1 MPIDVADSSE
11 SHDAPRVLPG
21 TARTPEGDDEWVK
34 LAQAPTPPPSSPG
47 AVPSQGP
54 AQARFGDYELL
65 EEVARGGMGVVYKA
79 RQVSLD
85 RVVALKMILSG
96 KLASAAEIERFH
108 VEAKAAANLRHEAI
122 VAIHEVGECEGQ
134 HYFSMDYIAGMSLAQ
149 MARDRPLA
157 AEKAARYIERVAE
170 AIEYAHQQGTLHRD
184 LKPSNVLID
193 AADRPRVT
201 DFGLAKRVDD
211 DSRLTATGEAMGTP
225 GYMPPEQIAGGRGPL
240 GPGVDVYALGATLY
254 ETLTGRPPFQGPT
267 VFDTLLAACEAEP
280 VPPRLLNPKVPHDLE
295 TVCLKCLQKDP
306 RRRYASA
313 GELAD
318 DLHRFL
324 AGEPIAARPAGLPFL
339 TRIWLR
345 QHLSALGWTVL
356 VGIVCGLMISVAGVS
371 ARSRLWA
378 DVDEAY
384 QAFPS
389 LAPPRSGYL
398 LPKWARAA
406 AESTGPWTRAMLI
419 ATLASGMIGCG
430 FLPPIL
436 TRSSSRASD
445 VASGAAGGLIAA
457 LTSLTLCLGPMFLA
471 DHRMDV
477 MLAPLA
483 QIRASADDPDAGFE
497 TLSSE
502 EWLKS
507 FPDLRE
513 IPAAERRLA
522 LYKKVAADVR
532 LANLNS
538 FWKSIRMAALMVPT
552 AVVLALA
559 GGSLARKEYRF
570 FSFYGSF
577 SYTDNLLLC
586 GTLMLYPLI
595 VWTGAGPAWE
605 LAAMLFWL
613 LLASFLIQHHGYI
626 FQEHLFSRH
635 LPLFAALVVAASA
648 ATFRFVGALT
658 PSPRFVLSGWIDAVV
673 DLAALALVA
682 SYVVASRRRGADG

>member
-1 MPIDVADSSE
+1 V
-11 SHDAPRVLPG
+11 
-21 TARTPEGDDEWVK
+21 
-34 LAQAPTPPPSSPG
+34 
-47 AVPSQGP
+47 
-54 AQARFGDYELL
+54 RFGDYELL

-79 RQVSLD
+79 RQISLD

-96 KLASAAEIERFH
+96 KLASSAEIERFH

-122 VAIHEVGECEGQ
+122 VAIHEVGEYEGQ
-134 HYFSMDYIAGMSLAQ
+134 HYFSMDFIDGMSLAQ

-157 AEKAARYIERVAE
+157 AEKAARYIELVAE
-170 AIEYAHQQGTLHRD
+170 AIEYAHSQGTLHRD

-225 GYMPPEQIAGGRGPL
+225 GYMPPEQIAGGHGPL
-240 GPGVDVYALGATLY
+240 GPAVDVYALGATLY

-267 VFDTLLAACEAEP
+267 VFDTLLAVCETEP
-280 VPPRLLNPKVPHDLE
+280 VPPRLLNPKVPRDLE
-295 TVCLKCLQKDP
+295 TICLKCLQKDSH
-306 RRRYASA
+306 RRYVSA
-313 GELAD
+313 GELAV

-339 TRIWLR
+339 TRLWLR

-371 ARSRLWA
+371 TRSRLWA
-378 DVDEAY
+378 DVEAAY

-389 LAPPRSGYL
+389 LAPPRPGFV
-398 LPKWARAA
+398 LPTWARSASEA
-406 AESTGPWTRAMLI
+406 TGPWTRAALV
-419 ATLASGMIGCG
+419 ATLALGMMGCG

-471 DHRMDV
+471 DHRTDV
-477 MLAPLA
+477 LLAPLA
-483 QIRASADDPDAGFE
+483 QVKANDDDPGAAVE
-497 TLSSE
+497 SLSNE

-507 FPDLRE
+507 LPDLRG
-513 IPAAERRLA
+513 ITPLERRLA

-559 GGSLARKEYRF
+559 GGSLARREYRF

-577 SYTDNLLLC
+577 SYTDNLLLA
-586 GTLMLYPLI
+586 GTLMLFPVI
-595 VWTGAGPAWE
+595 VWTGEGPAWE

-613 LLASFLIQHHGYI
+613 LLASFLIQHHGYV
-626 FQEHLFSRH
+626 FHEHLFRRH
-635 LPLFAALVVAASA
+635 FSLFATLVVAASA
-648 ATFRFVGALT
+648 ATCRFVGAG
-658 PSPRFVLSGWIDAVV
+658 SPDSPLVLAWWVDGVV
-673 DLAALALVA
+673 DLAAIALVVA
-682 SYVVASRRRGADG
+682 YVVGSRRRTAVG